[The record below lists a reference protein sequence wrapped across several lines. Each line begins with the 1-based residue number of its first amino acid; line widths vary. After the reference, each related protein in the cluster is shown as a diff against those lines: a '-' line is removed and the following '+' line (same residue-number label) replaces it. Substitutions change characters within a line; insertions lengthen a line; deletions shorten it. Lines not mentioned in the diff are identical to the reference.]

1 MLRNSKIE
9 KNLAGGLSGC
19 LLEISGDGKIV
30 TKTSSGSSY
39 DQRLLLQAD
48 KQKKFYES
56 NIIHN
61 IKCPEIFGIHVESSP
76 FKFQMSYASGVCY
89 GDFLNY
95 SPPATINSFKS
106 SIVSYI
112 ESLRGYEKNSY
123 SDSEFRRGCLNKLSS
138 IEGKIE
144 DKKFLDYLKSRI
156 EKCSNVFLPETFCH
170 GDLTLSNILFSKD
183 LIYFVDFLDSYI
195 ESWIIDLIK
204 LKQDL
209 YYFWSLSRMP
219 MYKNMR
225 SIQTSLHIWNCIE
238 EKYQGVT
245 SSEEFKILE
254 VLNFL
259 RIYPYVTCDNE
270 KNILKN
276 IIKKL
281 PLYEEFNNPNGREIV

>member
-61 IKCPEIFGIHVESSP
+61 IKCPEIFEIHAESSP

-95 SPPATINSFKS
+95 SSPATINNFKC
-106 SIVSYI
+106 SIISYI
-112 ESLRGYEKNSY
+112 ESLREYEKNSY
-123 SDSEFRRGCLNKLSS
+123 SDSEFKSGCLSKLNS
-138 IEGKIE
+138 IDDKIE
-144 DKKFLDYLKSRI
+144 DKEFLEYLKSRI
-156 EKCSNVFLPETFCH
+156 EKCSDVFLPETFCH
-170 GDLTLSNILFSKD
+170 GDLTLSNILFSND
-183 LIYFVDFLDSYI
+183 LVYFIDFLDSYI